1 VESLFRLAGRIRRR
15 LAPAPRRGS
24 ELREFAEAEGGPPAA
39 PEFRERLRERL
50 WARLP
55 RTQPPRTLD
64 RD

>member
-1 VESLFRLAGRIRRR
+1 MESLFRFAGLIRRR
-15 LAPAPRRGS
+15 LASAPRRGS
-24 ELREFAEAEGGPPAA
+24 ELREFAEADGGTPAA

-55 RTQPPRTLD
+55 RTQPPGTLD